1 MIEPRAPR
9 WVPLK
14 TLLLRK
20 SAVVAGGWDALPDV
34 STIDRLEACSI
45 VSGDASEAKNLFRVN
60 RDYLRGRGLNAS
72 FQRKP

>member
-1 MIEPRAPR
+1 MIDPGAPR

-20 SAVVAGGWDALPDV
+20 PGMVAGGWDALPGV
-34 STIDRLEACSI
+34 SAIDRLEAYRI

-60 RDYLRGRGLNAS
+60 RDYLRGRGFNAG